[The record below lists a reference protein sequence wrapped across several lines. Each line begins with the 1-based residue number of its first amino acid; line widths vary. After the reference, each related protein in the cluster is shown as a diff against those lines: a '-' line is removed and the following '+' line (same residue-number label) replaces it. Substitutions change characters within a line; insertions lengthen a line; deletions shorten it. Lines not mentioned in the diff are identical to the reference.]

1 MNMATNS
8 KDAVSFLEGL
18 VGPLTLGKY
27 INAIRLGEEET
38 LEAFAKKLGIS
49 KAHLCD
55 VEKDRRVVSLER
67 AARWAKLLGY
77 PVDQFVQ
84 LAVQAEL
91 NAAGLKMRI
100 SVSAA

>member
-1 MNMATNS
+1 MATNS
-8 KDAVSFLEGL
+8 KDAVAFLERL

-27 INAIRLGEEET
+27 INSIRLGEEET
-38 LEAFAKKLGIS
+38 LEAFSKKLGIS

-55 VEKDRRVVSLER
+55 VEKDRRVVSIER

-84 LAVQAEL
+84 LAVQAEV

-100 SVSAA
+100 SVEAAQP